1 MATGARAAQNVA
13 DLQLRDIKPPVHI
26 PSPYA
31 WLWWTLG
38 ALGLAAL
45 AYLAWRWWQNRP
57 APPPPPPVPPHERAL
72 CALEEALQLIRQ
84 PREFCIRVSD
94 VLRLYLEERFD
105 FAAPE
110 RTTEEFLQELQT
122 TPRLSEKQKDL
133 LGDFLQRCDLVKFAK
148 YEPTEVELRDLHE
161 AAVRL
166 VQETVPRP
174 EPVASTEGGAAS

>member
-1 MATGARAAQNVA
+1 MEIMAAQDVS
-13 DLQLRDIKPPVHI
+13 DLRLRDIKPPVHI
-26 PSPYA
+26 PNPYA

-38 ALGLAAL
+38 AVAL
-45 AYLAWRWWQNRP
+45 ASLLYLAWRWWKNRP

-72 CALEEALQLIRQ
+72 QALEAALQHLAE
-84 PREFCIRVSD
+84 PRLFCIRVSD
-94 VLRLYLEERFD
+94 ILRLYLEERFD

-110 RTTEEFLQELQT
+110 QTTEEFLLELQAT
-122 TPRLSEKQKDL
+122 SRLAEKQKDL

-148 YEPTEVELRDLHE
+148 YEPTLTELQDLHG

-174 EPVASTEGGAAS
+174 EPVAETTGGAKP